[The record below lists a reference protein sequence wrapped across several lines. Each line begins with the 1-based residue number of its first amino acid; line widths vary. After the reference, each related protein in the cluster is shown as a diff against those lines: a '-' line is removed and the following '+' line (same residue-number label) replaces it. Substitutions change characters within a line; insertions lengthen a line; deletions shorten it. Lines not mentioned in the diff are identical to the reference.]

1 MVKKIAILAVL
12 ATAIAVFY
20 LNGGAQYLSLEFF
33 QQMVAE
39 KPLVAGLLFFLIY
52 VGVTA
57 ASLPGA
63 ALMTLI
69 AGAVFGFSWGLLLVS
84 FASSIGATLAF
95 LIARS
100 LLGDWVQS
108 KFGDQLQTVNNGL
121 EKEGGFYL
129 FTLRLIPVIPF
140 FVINLVFG
148 LSRIKAWTFYWVS
161 QLGMLAGTAV
171 YVNAGAQLANVEE
184 LSVSGVLTP
193 QIILAFVLLG
203 AFPWLAKFLLKAM
216 GKGNSEQ
223 EDS

>member
-1 MVKKIAILAVL
+1 MIKKIAILAVL
-12 ATAIAVFY
+12 IIAIAAFY
-20 LNGGAQYLSLEFF
+20 LNGGEQYLSLAFF
-33 QQMVAE
+33 KQLVADQ
-39 KPLVAGLLFFLIY
+39 PLKAGLLFFLIY

-63 ALMTLI
+63 AIMTLI

-95 LIARS
+95 LISRS

-108 KFGDQLQTVNNGL
+108 KFGDHLQTVNDGL

-148 LSRIKAWTFYWVS
+148 LSRIKTWTFYWVS

-171 YVNAGAQLANVEE
+171 FVNAGAQLATVEE

-203 AFPWLAKFLLKAM
+203 IFPWLAKALIKAFR
-216 GKGNSEQ
+216 K
-223 EDS
+223 DD

>member
-1 MVKKIAILAVL
+1 MIKKIAILAVL
-12 ATAIAVFY
+12 IIAIAAFY
-20 LNGGAQYLSLEFF
+20 LNGGEQYLSLAFF
-33 QQMVAE
+33 KQLVADQ
-39 KPLVAGLLFFLIY
+39 PLKAGLLFFLIY

-63 ALMTLI
+63 AIMTLI

-95 LIARS
+95 LISRS

-108 KFGDQLQTVNNGL
+108 KFGDHLQTVNDGL

-171 YVNAGAQLANVEE
+171 YVNAGAQLATVEE

-203 AFPWLAKFLLKAM
+203 IFPWLAKALLKAFR
-216 GKGNSEQ
+216 KN
-223 EDS
+223 D

>member
-1 MVKKIAILAVL
+1 MIKKIAILAVL
-12 ATAIAVFY
+12 IIAIAAFY
-20 LNGGAQYLSLEFF
+20 LNGGEQYLSLAFF
-33 QQMVAE
+33 KQLVADQ
-39 KPLVAGLLFFLIY
+39 PLKAGLLFFLIY

-63 ALMTLI
+63 AIMTLI

-95 LIARS
+95 LISRS

-108 KFGDQLQTVNNGL
+108 KFGDHLQTVNDGL

-148 LSRIKAWTFYWVS
+148 LSRIKTWTFYWVS

-171 YVNAGAQLANVEE
+171 YVNAGAQLATVEE

-203 AFPWLAKFLLKAM
+203 IFPWLAKALLKAFR
-216 GKGNSEQ
+216 K
-223 EDS
+223 DD

>member
-1 MVKKIAILAVL
+1 MIKKIAILAVL
-12 ATAIAVFY
+12 IIAIAAFY
-20 LNGGAQYLSLEFF
+20 LNGGEQYLSLDFF
-33 QQMVAE
+33 KQLVAE
-39 KPLVAGLLFFLIY
+39 QPLKAGLLFFLIY

-63 ALMTLI
+63 AIMTLI

-95 LIARS
+95 LISRS
-100 LLGDWVQS
+100 LLGDWVQG
-108 KFGDQLQTVNNGL
+108 KFGDHLKTVNEGL

-148 LSRIKAWTFYWVS
+148 LSRIKTWTFYWVS

-171 YVNAGAQLANVEE
+171 YVNAGAQLATVEE

-203 AFPWLAKFLLKAM
+203 VFPWLAKALLKALR
-216 GKGNSEQ
+216 K
-223 EDS
+223 DS

>member
-1 MVKKIAILAVL
+1 MLKKIAILGVL
-12 ATAIAVFY
+12 VGAIAAFY
-20 LNGGAQYLSLEFF
+20 LNGGQEYLSLSFF
-33 QQMVAE
+33 KQLVAE
-39 KPLVAGLLFFLIY
+39 QPLQAGLLFFLIY

-63 ALMTLI
+63 AIMTLI

-84 FASSIGATLAF
+84 FASSLGATLAF
-95 LIARS
+95 LISRS

-108 KFGDQLQTVNNGL
+108 KFGEHLQTVNQGL

-161 QLGMLAGTAV
+161 QVGMLAGTAV
-171 YVNAGAQLANVEE
+171 FVNAGAQLANVEE

-193 QIILAFVLLG
+193 SIILAFVLLG
-203 AFPWLAKFLLKAM
+203 VFPWLAKALLKTFR
-216 GKGNSEQ
+216 K
-223 EDS
+223 ED

>member
-1 MVKKIAILAVL
+1 MIKKIAILAVL
-12 ATAIAVFY
+12 IIAIAAFY
-20 LNGGAQYLSLEFF
+20 LNGGEQYLSLAFF
-33 QQMVAE
+33 KQLVADQ
-39 KPLVAGLLFFLIY
+39 PLKAGLLFFLIY

-63 ALMTLI
+63 AIMTLI

-95 LIARS
+95 LISRS

-108 KFGDQLQTVNNGL
+108 KFGDHLKTVNDGL

-148 LSRIKAWTFYWVS
+148 LSRIKTWTFYWVS

-171 YVNAGAQLANVEE
+171 YVNAGAQLATVEE

-203 AFPWLAKFLLKAM
+203 VFPWLAKALLKALR
-216 GKGNSEQ
+216 KG
-223 EDS
+223 D